1 METYYPAIIAIIIFM
16 AVYGVTRIMKA
27 FEPKEFKQ
35 EKMETE
41 KVYKTTF
48 KHKPPNPS
56 PEEFTQLSSMANV
69 PYNCATTMKIQK
81 TSTEKNSMDT
91 RAPVYPLHVHY

>member
-48 KHKPPNPS
+48 KHKPPM
-56 PEEFTQLSSMANV
+56 SSMANV